1 MTTLPKLLFYQEAF
15 MKLLMRFHNQLKVYY
30 LFQIKLWKSKG
41 AIKMKV
47 KVNTIA
53 NVIVEVNQK
62 KYEVELISNSLKIK
76 LNGNFLSL
84 ELPIEDDYI
93 NLSAVNEDYFIQRML
108 LIEGNMNWNRF
119 NKERANNNL
128 VGILEKVYNKELT
141 DFTED
146 EYRVFHLITLAI
158 VRTDTLI
165 GFSYR
170 LHEIMRLTEFVQRAI
185 ITVDTIEE
193 IMINSASGNDL
204 FDEVLY
210 AIETAFTVIFEGRIR
225 KYTDHVSG
233 LSSQL
238 QREIFIR
245 LLQAGLDAD
254 EAEIAMKSRLCDLED
269 TIQISDL
276 FEGAAK

>member
-1 MTTLPKLLFYQEAF
+1 

-93 NLSAVNEDYFIQRML
+93 NLSVVNEDYFIQRML

-225 KYTDHVSG
+225 KYTDHVLG
-233 LSSQL
+233 LSSEL